1 MLAAGHQLRQPERCP
16 YCSGMA
22 RCAAKRVG
30 VVALGLLT
38 LLLASPARAN
48 VTGEV
53 YQDAKAVI
61 EDLLS
66 AEIAR
71 ALVPQVVCR
80 GGRREELASPSD
92 CRQRV
97 GEADHTAVCLAFGS
111 RYVLARMRL
120 LEVFPATLQALYSRR
135 FAGLGSTVTG
145 ELVEQVAETFYH
157 ALRSDLA
164 VIEREL
170 AAAKDPN
177 VRLALQLANHLAPPT
192 ETVLEP
198 LPPGPLAAC
207 VAQVDAK
214 LRAGVAAGVAA
225 LDSECA
231 PPTADNALACELAQ
245 ALREALSGHS
255 TVSAAHSRRA
265 LALPTAQALLAQL
278 ALSPA
283 AARALAR
290 PLADE
295 VTALVAALE
304 RDPASPALAAFAG
317 RAHAMIEHHCA
328 RHVGDCPLQ
337 PAAPA
342 ATAGAPPPRPIDAAL
357 AKLEPALRKVVARVR
372 AATAEGATP
381 LTVRFLVTDVLDVIT
396 GPDSL
401 CEGIDAPACSL
412 FAELEQRVGK
422 RSLLWP
428 AVRAASSGDLRAV
441 AHLALSALFG
451 QGTAGRGC
459 DRQSDDEGCRR
470 DAFRRFADSLVMY
483 VLDVARGDTSEAVRA
498 VFRQAAAEAIRL
510 VSPFG
515 GLDRAGDV
523 RSQTLGDLLWLAP
536 ELALRPSW
544 SPGYV
549 NDEPGHLRYT
559 AGLQL
564 VRLRKVFWYTD
575 RSYAALGLSLL
586 DPLAPLAE
594 IVLRADRDAISGQP
608 VRYRRSS
615 QLLWNVLTPRLEW
628 NAGLPW
634 LSKHVVLG
642 AGLALRLV
650 TATERSERAEAS
662 EYTYRLPGAAPWY
675 EHLELALSLKYLP

>member
-1 MLAAGHQLRQPERCP
+1 
-16 YCSGMA
+16 MA
-22 RCAAKRVG
+22 RCATKRAG

-80 GGRREELASPSD
+80 AGRREELASPSD

-97 GEADHTAVCLAFGS
+97 GEADHTAVCLSFGS
-111 RYVLARMRL
+111 RYVLARLRL

-135 FAGLGSTVTG
+135 FAGLGSTVTA
-145 ELVEQVAETFYH
+145 ELVEQVADTFYR
-157 ALRSDLA
+157 ALRDDLA
-164 VIEREL
+164 VVEREL
-170 AAAKDPN
+170 AAARDPN

-198 LPPGPLAAC
+198 LPSEPLAAC

-225 LDSECA
+225 LDTECA

-245 ALREALSGHS
+245 ALREALTGHG
-255 TVSAAHSRRA
+255 VASAAHGRRA
-265 LALPTAQALLAQL
+265 LALPIAQALLAQL
-278 ALSPA
+278 ALSTA
-283 AARALAR
+283 GTRALAR

-295 VTALVAALE
+295 VTSLLAALE
-304 RDPASPALAAFAG
+304 RDPASPALGSFAG
-317 RAHAMIEHHCA
+317 RAHALIEHHCS
-328 RHVGDCPLQ
+328 RHANDCAPR
-337 PAAPA
+337 PAPA
-342 ATAGAPPPRPIDAAL
+342 GADAPPRPLDAAL
-357 AKLEPALRKVVARVR
+357 AKLEPALRKLVARVR
-372 AATAEGATP
+372 AATAEGATT
-381 LTVRFLVTDVLDVIT
+381 LTVRFLVTDVLDVIA

-401 CEGIDAPACSL
+401 CEGIDTPACRL
-412 FAELEQRVGK
+412 FGELEQRVGK

-459 DRQSDDEGCRR
+459 DRQSSDEGCRR

-483 VLDVARGDTSEAVRA
+483 VLDAARGDTSEAVRA

-515 GLDRAGDV
+515 GLDRAGDA
-523 RSQTLGDLLWLAP
+523 QALGDWIWLAP
-536 ELALRPSW
+536 ELALRSSW
-544 SPGYV
+544 SPGYI

-559 AGLQL
+559 AGLQVL
-564 VRLRKVFWYTD
+564 RLRKVFWYTD

-594 IVLRADRDAISGQP
+594 IVLRADRDAIDGHP

-615 QLLWNVLTPRLEW
+615 QLLWNVLAPRLEW
-628 NAGLPW
+628 TAGLPW
-634 LSKHVVLG
+634 LSKHVVVG
-642 AGLALRLV
+642 AGLSLRLV
-650 TATERSERAEAS
+650 TATERAERADAVEH
-662 EYTYRLPGAAPWY
+662 TYRLPGAAPWY

>member
-1 MLAAGHQLRQPERCP
+1 
-16 YCSGMA
+16 MA
-22 RCAAKRVG
+22 RFAFARAHSAISCVLPIWMMCT
-30 VVALGLLT
+30 VCMV
-38 LLLASPARAN
+38 ASPARAN

-80 GGRREELASPSD
+80 AGRREELASPSD
-92 CRQRV
+92 CRQRL

-111 RYVLARMRL
+111 RYVLARLRL

-135 FAGLGSTVTG
+135 FAGLGSTVTA
-145 ELVEQVAETFYH
+145 ELIEQVAETFYR
-157 ALRSDLA
+157 ALRDDLA

-170 AAAKDPN
+170 AAARDPS
-177 VRLALQLANHLAPPT
+177 VRLALLLANQLAPPT

-198 LPPGPLAAC
+198 LPPQALASC

-245 ALREALSGHS
+245 ALREALAGRS
-255 TVSAAHSRRA
+255 TVSAAHGRRA
-265 LALPTAQALLAQL
+265 LALPIAQALLAQL
-278 ALSPA
+278 ALPTA
-283 AARALAR
+283 ATRALLR

-295 VTALVAALE
+295 VTALLAALE
-304 RDPASPALAAFAG
+304 RDPASPALAAFAT
-317 RAHAMIEHHCA
+317 RAHALLEQHCA
-328 RHVGDCPLQ
+328 RHSGDCP
-337 PAAPA
+337 PPAPSAAP
-342 ATAGAPPPRPIDAAL
+342 TGTAPPPLDAAL
-357 AKLEPALRKVVARVR
+357 AHLAPALRKLVARVR

-381 LTVRFLVTDVLDVIT
+381 LTVRLLVTDLLDVVT

-401 CEGIDAPACSL
+401 CDGVDAPACRL
-412 FAELEQRVGK
+412 LAELELRVGK

-459 DRQSDDEGCRR
+459 DRQADDEGCRR

-483 VLDVARGDTSEAVRA
+483 VLDAARGDTSEAVRA

-515 GLDRAGDV
+515 GLDRSADA
-523 RSQTLGDLLWLAP
+523 RAPALGDLLWLAP
-536 ELALRPSW
+536 ELALRSSW

-575 RSYAALGLSLL
+575 RAYAALGLSLL

-594 IVLRADRDAISGQP
+594 IVLRADRDAITGQP
-608 VRYRRSS
+608 VRYQRSGL
-615 QLLWNVLTPRLEW
+615 LLWNVLAPRVEW
-628 NAGLPW
+628 SAGLPW

-642 AGLALRLV
+642 AGLSLRLV
-650 TATERSERAEAS
+650 TSTERSQRADAVDYS
-662 EYTYRLPGAAPWY
+662 YRLPGAAPWY
-675 EHLELALSLKYLP
+675 EHLELALALKYLP